1 MSNVPAKIVSG
12 SGEPLPT
19 PVRNVIIS
27 LMGLFKEEVCKT
39 ALLYAIHNSRVIVT
53 NDDVLMAIK
62 YELLSPNGCGLKL
75 KQSVMEVWNEK
86 QDHDQEM
93 NPESQQFMQQA
104 LDKYYSLCN
113 GSSSVSGA
121 VTAITDT
128 IVPQEMRRA
137 QNEPFQHGAQNEP
150 FQHGAQNEP
159 CNHGAQNEPCNH
171 GVKRRREDG
180 DDDGSHNDNGSSD
193 DGSDDDGND
202 DDGTSNEE
210 SVSECSCET
219 CLEIR
224 HLFTSDHTPTDTF
237 ESHMCAAF
245 KKASKY

>member
-39 ALLYAIHNSRVIVT
+39 ALLYAIHNSRVMVT

-137 QNEPFQHGAQNEP
+137 QT
-150 FQHGAQNEP
+150 EP
-159 CNHGAQNEPCNH
+159 CHH
-171 GVKRRREDG
+171 GVKRRREEDDG
-180 DDDGSHNDNGSSD
+180 NGSNNDRSHNDDDNGSDDDGNDDGSDDGSNNDDGSSD

-224 HLFTSDHTPTDTF
+224 HLFTLDYTPTDTF